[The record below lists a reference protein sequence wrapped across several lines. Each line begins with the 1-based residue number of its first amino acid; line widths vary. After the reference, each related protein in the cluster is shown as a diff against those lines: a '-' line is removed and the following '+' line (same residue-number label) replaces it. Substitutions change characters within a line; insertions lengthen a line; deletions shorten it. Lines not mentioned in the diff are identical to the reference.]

1 MEAGSVAL
9 LELIRACGVN
19 NQSQQELDQRV
30 TAVKS
35 IIMQMGEIIRLNQ
48 EKESERTDDDRFVA
62 RIRFLEHQKHMTQLK
77 NIDEKL
83 KLESSKVKM
92 RDEALQLAAKRVQEK
107 ENTIRRLQE
116 EIKGLKEKHNSP
128 PPPPNGGEFSS

>member
-19 NQSQQELDQRV
+19 QNQQELDQRI

-35 IIMQMGEIIRLNQ
+35 IIMQMGDIIRLNQ
-48 EKESERTDDDRFVA
+48 EKESERRDDDRFVA
-62 RIRFLEHQKHMTQLK
+62 RIRFLEHQKSMTQLK
-77 NIDEKL
+77 KIDEEL
-83 KLESSKVKM
+83 KLEIRKVKI

-116 EIKGLKEKHNSP
+116 EIEGLKENHNSP